1 MSFSIPPLKPF
12 SSSTAFIGFFDG
24 SIMGE
29 PPLKRSNKLNLFM
42 QGPSG
47 IAESIDLYLE
57 NSGRNVIHSGIDLYL
72 KNGQG
77 NNVSGKVDLM
87 LKGYN
92 ISSGNMTLYLPDP
105 DCCTIADPIFL
116 DSNGNPIIL
125 SGGGNGFYS
134 IDRPAYPKIKHMSS
148 CGTTYIKYYESIA
161 TPTYPID
168 NPSASNYDYSFSGYL
183 NTFDLR
189 MLPNRVNYIYW
200 VKAITIDNCGHS
212 GNFLS
217 GFYHVNS

>member
-77 NNVSGKVDLM
+77 NNVSGKVDLIVN
-87 LKGYN
+87 GYN
-92 ISSGNMTLYLPDP
+92 KASGDITLYLPDP
-105 DCCTIADPIFL
+105 DCCAISDPIFV
-116 DSNGNPIIL
+116 DYNGN
-125 SGGGNGFYS
+125 S
-134 IDRPAYPKIKHMSS
+134 IDLSPVRRIYPRPKIKHMSN
-148 CGTTYIKYYESIA
+148 CGVTYVAYKFAVAQEEQA
-161 TPTYPID
+161 RVPTKTD
-168 NPSASNYDYSFSGYL
+168 YDYSFSGYL
-183 NTFDLR
+183 NTFDLSIFPEQNP
-189 MLPNRVNYIYW
+189 MLGVYSI
-200 VKAITIDNCGHS
+200 KAITIDNCGNS
-212 GNFLS
+212 GNILYGRYVS
-217 GFYHVNS
+217 